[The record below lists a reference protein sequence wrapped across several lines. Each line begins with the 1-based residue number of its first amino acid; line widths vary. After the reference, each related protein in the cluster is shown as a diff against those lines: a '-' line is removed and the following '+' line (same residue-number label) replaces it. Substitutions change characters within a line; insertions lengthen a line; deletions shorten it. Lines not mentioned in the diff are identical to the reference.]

1 MSEQVKSWSTFEL
14 KSVDDE
20 SRTIR
25 GIASTPTTDRAGD
38 IVEPKGAKFVL
49 PLPLLSQHRHDA
61 PIGHVTN
68 AKVTSKGIEIEASI
82 PKDTGLDYVETAWK
96 QIKAGLIRGLSIG
109 FRGITVEPI
118 KGTYG
123 VTFKEWE
130 WYELSAVTIPCNSEA
145 NILAVK
151 QFDEQSTS
159 DANNPGEPSPNG
171 EKHVALLEHAAAVL
185 KKSADLLAN

>member
-1 MSEQVKSWSTFEL
+1 MSEQVKSWSTFEI

-49 PLPLLSQHRHDA
+49 PLPLLSQHRHDS
-61 PIGHVTN
+61 PIGHVVK
-68 AKVTSKGIEIEASI
+68 AQVTAAGIEIEAVI
-82 PKDTGLDYVETAWK
+82 PKDSGLDYVETAWK
-96 QIKAGLIRGLSIG
+96 QIKSGLVRGLSIG
-109 FRGITVEPI
+109 FKPLKTEPI
-118 KGTYG
+118 KGSYG
-123 VTFKEWE
+123 RNYKEWS
-130 WYELSAVTIPCNSEA
+130 WSELSAVTIPCNSEA
-145 NILAVK
+145 NIFAVK